1 MDLKG
6 NLFIT
11 GPSGRLE
18 ALLKE
23 SGEEVKR
30 AAIICHPHPL
40 FGGTMH
46 NKVVYRIAK
55 AFQDLRF
62 ATLRFNFRGTQQSEG
77 THDYGNGEQ
86 EDLRAAIS
94 FMEQKYAN
102 AELWVAGF
110 SFGAAITWKTACT
123 DDRVRALVFA
133 GFPVSKSRE
142 YQLSPTQCE
151 KPKLFVQGA
160 KDEFGPVADL
170 ERFYEN
176 LSGEKGLKIIADAD
190 HFFEG
195 QLNHLYD
202 AVKEFIES
210 GV

>member
-1 MDLKG
+1 
-6 NLFIT
+6 
-11 GPSGRLE
+11 
-18 ALLKE
+18 
-23 SGEEVKR
+23 
-30 AAIICHPHPL
+30 
-40 FGGTMH
+40 
-46 NKVVYRIAK
+46 
-55 AFQDLRF
+55 
-62 ATLRFNFRGTQQSEG
+62 
-77 THDYGNGEQ
+77 
-86 EDLRAAIS
+86 
-94 FMEQKYAN
+94 
-102 AELWVAGF
+102 
-110 SFGAAITWKTACT
+110 
-123 DDRVRALVFA
+123 VFA